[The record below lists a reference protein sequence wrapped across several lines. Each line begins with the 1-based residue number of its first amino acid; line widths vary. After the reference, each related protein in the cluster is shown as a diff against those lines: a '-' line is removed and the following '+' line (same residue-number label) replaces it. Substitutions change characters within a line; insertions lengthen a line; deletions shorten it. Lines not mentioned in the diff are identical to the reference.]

1 MGLQWKHAHRGAAE
15 RVLSPN
21 LPTTAHAAL
30 ETSAAVVVV
39 MPADK
44 TTNQLMDEVMYSSDI
59 INNFT
64 DGLHHIEYH
73 LNYRTL

>member
-1 MGLQWKHAHRGAAE
+1 MHTVRAAV

-30 ETSAAVVVV
+30 ETSAAAVVVV

-44 TTNQLMDEVMYSSDI
+44 TTNQLIDEAMYSSDI
-59 INNFT
+59 INKV
-64 DGLHHIEYH
+64 
-73 LNYRTL
+73 